1 MSTESYQPLSWPLV
15 LQMGPVLGRL
25 SESEFF
31 DFCQLN
37 RELRIERTHDG
48 ELIIMPPA
56 GSDSGRRNLSLAA
69 QLWIWSQADR
79 TGVCFDSSSGF
90 RLPNGATRS
99 PDAAWIKRERW
110 DALTSEEQEEFAPLA
125 PDFVAELRSKTDS
138 LRVLRAKMREYL
150 DNGVRLG
157 WLVDPKR
164 QQVEVFRPG
173 QRPER
178 IDHPTALRG
187 DPELP
192 GFVLDL
198 RQVWS

>member
-1 MSTESYQPLSWPLV
+1 MSTEPHQPLNWPLV

-37 RELRIERTHDG
+37 RELRIERSHDG

-56 GSDSGRRNLSLAA
+56 SSDSGRRNLSLAA
-69 QLWIWSQADR
+69 QLWIWSQRDG
-79 TGVCFDSSSGF
+79 TGESFDSSAGF

-110 DALTSEEQEEFAPLA
+110 DALTADEQEEFAPLA

-138 LRVLRAKMREYL
+138 LRGLRAKMREYIE
-150 DNGVRLG
+150 NGVRLA
-157 WLVDPKR
+157 WLIDPTR
-164 QQVEVFRPG
+164 QRVEVFRPG
-173 QRPER
+173 RQPEP
-178 IDHPTALRG
+178 IDHPTQLIA

>member
-1 MSTESYQPLSWPLV
+1 MSTESYQPLSWPVV

-56 GSDSGRRNLSLAA
+56 GSDSGRRNLSMAA
-69 QLWIWSQADR
+69 QLWIWGQRDG
-79 TGVCFDSSSGF
+79 TGVSFDSSAGF

-110 DALTSEEQEEFAPLA
+110 DALTVDEREQFAPLA
-125 PDFVAELRSKTDS
+125 PDFVVELRSKTDS
-138 LRVLRAKMREYL
+138 LRGLRGKMREYVE
-150 DNGVRLG
+150 NGVRLA
-157 WLVDPKR
+157 WLIDPTR
-164 QQVEVFRPG
+164 QRIEVFRPG
-173 QRPER
+173 RRPET
-178 IDHPTALRG
+178 IDQPTTLTAE
-187 DPELP
+187 PELP

-198 RQVWS
+198 QQIWS